1 MRGKEDQHTR
11 PSDDRPIRWEDDSG
25 QPRSGWDDL
34 RLIVDALEL
43 LFNLVRGLARRVA
56 NSFGALP
63 RTVRVLWGALVALS
77 AAAGGGEL
85 LTGWQA
91 QGQLTLRVGI
101 TFALATPATAKTVR
115 VLNRESARNRRRIAR
130 ATVEAPDDFVAR
142 RRGEEAEHARLGR
155 QLRSDTDLARLPT
168 TEKTIRKAL
177 FQLRRRDYAATI
189 ILVREL
195 RSDLKVVL
203 SFGEFDPALDEGQ
216 KWPRHAIYGHEDGY
230 RPMMK
235 GLHLH
240 HVRVRLETGARS
252 WDLILAAG
260 GVISDEATLLLC
272 EAATALL
279 EDACATQQRPK
290 QATEKE

>member
-1 MRGKEDQHTR
+1 MRGRQDEHIR
-11 PSDDRPIRWEDDSG
+11 PADHSPILWEDDTG
-25 QPRSGWDDL
+25 EPRSGWDDV
-34 RLIVDALEL
+34 RLIVDALEAL
-43 LFNLVRGLARRVA
+43 SDLVQGLGRRVA
-56 NSFGALP
+56 GSFGALP
-63 RTVRVLWGALVALS
+63 RTVRALWGALVALS
-77 AAAGGGEL
+77 AAASGGEL

-101 TFALATPATAKTVR
+101 TVAFAAPATAKAAR
-115 VLNRESARNRRRIAR
+115 VLSRESTRHHRRIAR
-130 ATVEAPDDFVAR
+130 ATVEALDDFVAR

-177 FQLRRRDYAATI
+177 FQLRRRDYAPTI

-195 RSDLKVVL
+195 RSDLKVVVSL
-203 SFGEFDPALDEGQ
+203 GEFEPALDEGQ
-216 KWPRHAIYGHEDGY
+216 RWARHAIYGHEAGY

-235 GLHLH
+235 RLHLH

>member
-1 MRGKEDQHTR
+1 MRGTEDEHTR
-11 PSDDRPIRWEDDSG
+11 PADDRPIRWEDDPGEPHS
-25 QPRSGWDDL
+25 SWDEL
-34 RLIVDALEL
+34 RLIVDALEI
-43 LFNLVRGLARRVA
+43 LFNLLRGLVLRAA
-56 NSFGALP
+56 GSFGTLP
-63 RTVRVLWGALVALS
+63 RTVRALWGALVALS
-77 AAAGGGEL
+77 AVASGGEL

-91 QGQLTLRVGI
+91 QGHLTVRVGI
-101 TFALATPATAKTVR
+101 TVALAAPASANAAR
-115 VLNRESARNRRRIAR
+115 VLNRESARHRRRIAR

-189 ILVREL
+189 IVVREL

-203 SFGEFDPALDEGQ
+203 SLGEFEPALDEGQ

-235 GLHLH
+235 DLHLH
-240 HVRVRLETGARS
+240 HARVRLETGARS
-252 WDLILAAG
+252 WDVILAAG

-279 EDACATQQRPK
+279 EGACATQQRPQ
-290 QATEKE
+290 QATERE